1 MLPSSGIVRNKETNM
16 LNLALQLLFFKVESN
31 HPKCFL
37 VSKSLAFFFML
48 VLHFIRSRQSLGW
61 QVGQSPAENMNSEC
75 GKFA

>member
-1 MLPSSGIVRNKETNM
+1 M
-16 LNLALQLLFFKVESN
+16 LNLALQRMLLFFKVESN

-37 VSKSLAFFFML
+37 TSNSLAFISML
-48 VLHFIRSRQSLGW
+48 GLHFIRSRQSLGW